1 MTMEKRGVINQE
13 TPDQCCSGS
22 SCSSEKKADERRVV
36 QNILPFPGFD
46 EPATEKQAD
55 DMQESTLNSAIDA
68 VVEETDGPP
77 E

>member
-13 TPDQCCSGS
+13 TPGQCCGGS

-36 QNILPFPGFD
+36 QHVLPFPES
-46 EPATEKQAD
+46 EPDTEKQAD
-55 DMQESTLNSAIDA
+55 DMQESALNSAIDA
-68 VVEETDGPP
+68 VVEETDGST